1 MSVIGGLLWEFI
13 SLVICVHRVF
23 DKLLGVLLTPRK
35 DDRPQWSPIVQ
46 TKNTHISISSFL
58 FTVYSG
64 YCLLGISCISKFN
77 TKSLHQ
83 KRDCSSLQT
92 QGKTRARILGLLPCQ
107 YRVQSQYS
115 SLFGDVN
122 DSSNSGISGLFW
134 ELLFPA
140 TTILIMSQQYW
151 TVTNHK
157 RHRTRA
163 LLMFLKPLKQ
173 QSWRWGDRF
182 IIHCWR
188 RNRMFALFHGDN
200 GCVNFGAGNCIS
212 ICADYIVASLINWL
226 E

>member
-1 MSVIGGLLWEFI
+1 M
-13 SLVICVHRVF
+13 
-23 DKLLGVLLTPRK
+23 
-35 DDRPQWSPIVQ
+35 
-46 TKNTHISISSFL
+46 
-58 FTVYSG
+58 
-64 YCLLGISCISKFN
+64 
-77 TKSLHQ
+77 
-83 KRDCSSLQT
+83 QT

-115 SLFGDVN
+115 YLFGDVN
-122 DSSNSGISGLFW
+122 DSSNSGISGLFR

-173 QSWRWGDRF
+173 KSRRWGDRF
-182 IIHCWR
+182 IHCWR

-200 GCVNFGAGNCIS
+200 GLCQFGAGNCIS
-212 ICADYIVASLINWL
+212 ICADCIVASLINWL
-226 E
+226 AKFKLSVIVSLIVLPIVLYTPFRFRFTSIVTFVCICIFPGLQKLTKKAGDSSNDQKPI